1 MRWFKSVVFYASI
14 VVTDFRRKESC
25 MAVRHFQEQ
34 RMYAGEKV
42 LPPEWYDRLMDK
54 PMQYALYWY
63 EERYGI

>member
-1 MRWFKSVVFYASI
+1 
-14 VVTDFRRKESC
+14 